1 MKIVL
6 KDRLGADV
14 EFVYSGS
21 TDDGVVFD
29 TRGGN
34 SLLDR
39 KRLTLRLNSSGA
51 TNRVKTKLSV
61 PSVCT
66 TEPGCVPTVS
76 YTLVASADISVVKF
90 SSADDRADLVALLA
104 SLQGSAEIAN
114 LINEG
119 ILPA

>member
-6 KDRLGADV
+6 KDRNDADV

-21 TDDGVVFD
+21 TANGVIFD
-29 TRGGN
+29 TRGGEN
-34 SLLDR
+34 LLDR
-39 KRLTLRLNSSGA
+39 KRLTLQMNSNGA

-61 PSVCT
+61 PTVCT
-66 TEPGCVPTVS
+66 KEPGCVPTVS

-104 SLQGSAEIAN
+104 SLQGSTEIAD
-114 LINEG
+114 LITEG